1 VTEYKATRVV
11 MRPAAPGT
19 GLIAGGAV
27 RAVMEAA
34 GVTDV
39 LTKVYG
45 STNAINVVRA
55 TVQGLQG
62 LRDPQQVRAERLAL
76 ARA

>member
-1 VTEYKATRVV
+1 
-11 MRPAAPGT
+11 MRPAAAGT

-34 GVTDV
+34 GVSDV

-45 STNAINVVRA
+45 STNSINVVRA

-62 LRDPQQVRAERLAL
+62 LRDPQQVRNERLAL
-76 ARA
+76 ASA